1 MFYQNITLTLG
12 VIGDIMEHSFLVDY
26 LIYVSDW
33 VHSIAAVS
41 LFLSFLVMMGI
52 LANNVLPD
60 EDEDESERTI
70 FSYRIPLIIAII
82 SAILLVVVP
91 TTETFEQGLSQ
102 NFRLRLNVE

>member
-1 MFYQNITLTLG
+1 
-12 VIGDIMEHSFLVDY
+12 MEHSFLVDY
-26 LIYVSDW
+26 LIYVSDC
-33 VHSIAAVS
+33 VHNVAAVA
-41 LFLSFLVMMGI
+41 LCLSCLAMMAI

-60 EDEDESERTI
+60 GVEDESERTI

-82 SAILLVVVP
+82 SVILLIIVP

>member
-1 MFYQNITLTLG
+1 
-12 VIGDIMEHSFLVDY
+12 MEHSFLVDY

-60 EDEDESERTI
+60 EDEGGTEI
-70 FSYRIPLIIAII
+70 FSYKVPFIIFII

>member
-1 MFYQNITLTLG
+1 
-12 VIGDIMEHSFLVDY
+12 MEHSFLVDY

-52 LANNVLPD
+52 LANNVLPDED

>member
-1 MFYQNITLTLG
+1 
-12 VIGDIMEHSFLVDY
+12 MEHSFLVDY
-26 LIYVSDW
+26 LIYVSDC
-33 VHSIAAVS
+33 VHNVAAVA
-41 LFLSFLVMMGI
+41 LCLSCLAMMVI

-60 EDEDESERTI
+60 EVEDESKRTI